1 MNRIELLRLDYL
13 FSVVIP
19 CLLAVYIA
27 ELNIFNYLGIIFGW
41 SFIGI
46 TGNLLNDAI
55 DKDRGIDYSTK
66 ELGTIA
72 IISFILG
79 ITLMMDTFRKAPITI
94 IFALCSIFLVI
105 GYCVLLKKYAIVNKF
120 VLVSSHIIF
129 PYLMVRFLSLEIE
142 TLQPISLGEIML
154 LLTFLVFSFS
164 GQVIHEAID
173 KEAITSFSQRKVQII
188 VQVASIITIITG
200 ICAIVLIGNYLLFPF
215 IIVPLGP
222 MYIYR
227 KPVVPRKQVKDVG
240 LVIGNLIM
248 VYILV
253 LIIAKIPEVLGI

>member
-13 FSVVIP
+13 FSVIVP
-19 CLLAVYIA
+19 CLLAVYINH
-27 ELNIFNYLGIIFGW
+27 LSISVYLGVIFGW

-55 DKDRGIDYSTK
+55 DKDREIDYSAK

-79 ITLMMDTFRKAPITI
+79 ITLMIDTFKRAPVTI

-105 GYCVLLKKYAIVNKF
+105 GYCVLLKKFAIINKF
-120 VLVSSHIIF
+120 VLVTSHIVF
-129 PYLMVRFLSLEIE
+129 PYLMIRFLSLAIE
-142 TLQPISLGEIML
+142 MTPQPISLGEIML

-173 KEAITSFSQRKVQII
+173 QEAIQSYSQRKIQII
-188 VQVASIITIITG
+188 VQIASILTLIFGIYAII
-200 ICAIVLIGNYLLFPF
+200 LLKYYYLFPF
-215 IIVPLGP
+215 IVVPIGP

-227 KPVVPRKQVKDVG
+227 KPRVPGKHVKDVG
-240 LVIGNLIM
+240 IIIGNLIM
-248 VYILV
+248 IYILV
-253 LIIAKIPEVLGI
+253 LIFANLY